1 MDSIKLPYIKRKV
14 MPRLIADE
22 IEGVEPLKISPE
34 DAYKMKFKNNIFQ
47 RHYFLQ
53 LDDKERNHHLTM
65 YEEDNKY
72 YVMVLLSYNN
82 WASMVTRWSYDSL
95 EKCAL
100 IYNEIKRRG
109 KFTDWYDMNIKV
121 LGDRNDLAN

>member
-1 MDSIKLPYIKRKV
+1 MDSIILPYIKRKG

-34 DAYKMKFKNNIFQ
+34 DAYKMKFKNSIFQ
-47 RHYFLQ
+47 HHYFLQ

-82 WASMVTRWSYDSL
+82 LASMVTRWSYDSL

-109 KFTDWYDMNIKV
+109 KFTDWYDMNLKV
-121 LGDRNDLAN
+121 LGDKNDLVN